1 MYEKGLID
9 KEEFDP
15 LKAKELNI
23 VSVKIDLKKES
34 QKENFTPK
42 WNENRKAAIDNG
54 VSSGVI
60 AILGFGGIISAYIL
74 RRD

>member
-1 MYEKGLID
+1 LYEKGLID

-34 QKENFTPK
+34 QKREFYP
-42 WNENRKAAIDNG
+42 
-54 VSSGVI
+54 
-60 AILGFGGIISAYIL
+60 
-74 RRD
+74 